1 MMRRG
6 VPARES
12 LAYSGLEEVEN
23 ADAGAIPMLVLTEVT
38 GEHVMGRWRKE
49 A

>member
-1 MMRRG
+1 MMRCG

-12 LAYSGLEEVEN
+12 LACSGLGEVEN
-23 ADAGAIPMLVLTEVT
+23 ADAGAIPVLVLTEVT
-38 GEHVMGRWRKE
+38 GEHVMGRRGRE